1 MRALLARLLALFH
14 RRQLDHELSDEMSTH
29 LELSTAD
36 LVASG
41 LSLED
46 ARRAAA
52 LRFGG
57 TLQTAGAYRD
67 QQGFPRLES
76 LWQDVRYAVRT
87 LRKNPAFATTAG
99 ATLALAIGAQ
109 TSVYCLID
117 ALFLRP
123 PVGVSEAQ
131 RLVSISALNRGVPDE
146 DAIRYPDY
154 LYYRD
159 HNTTFTELAS
169 HFNSGVALADTE
181 RAEEL
186 HAHVVSANY
195 FSVLGVSPHVG
206 RFFLSDEDVAPG
218 RNPVVVLSHSFWQR
232 RFGADPRCVGTV
244 IKLSESPFT
253 IIGVSPSGFEGAKAG
268 WPVEVFVPNMMA
280 HIVSPGLDMLSRNS
294 ARLDLIGRLKSGRT
308 LEEARVEMRGLAS
321 QLEAAHAE
329 SSDSSGLSVSSLEG
343 IHPEAR
349 PSAARFA
356 QLLAA
361 TVTGLLVIAC
371 ANLAGLLLA
380 RNTTRHKEIAMR
392 LALGAGRGRIVRQL
406 LFESVLLSVCGG
418 VVGLLF
424 ASWGNVLLASYYG
437 VEIEGVRHSHA
448 LTIDRAA
455 LLLTMAVATATGI
468 AFGLLPAVLA
478 SRTALI
484 PALKKDAASQG
495 FRRSRFGAAFLV
507 AQVSISVVLVIGAA
521 LLIHSV
527 RTLRSDPG
535 FDVEHVAYFR
545 MKPRLSGYDQEKASS
560 YFRNLQRHLES
571 LGEVESVAFVRFPPA
586 LPPGAVPVVPVF
598 LPGHAPS
605 VPDEALRVPQ
615 HLVTPGFFETLTI
628 PIVRGRVFDARDS
641 QSGRQS
647 VVVDQVLA
655 ARLWPDTDPI
665 GQTLFVQARELG
677 GADGKPYEVIGV
689 VQYKGVRPGGVAPGA
704 SLFRVDWAS
713 AAVSGRML
721 VRVKGDSRTTLPL
734 LRQEI
739 VAVDPN
745 VAISEALP
753 LSRLIE
759 NMYAEVPLA
768 MRVVGYA
775 SGLGL
780 LLTAIGL
787 YGGLALAVGQRTREI
802 GVRMALGARAPSILS
817 LILREGIAL
826 ALAGLALGLAS
837 AMVLSRLLTRFLYGI
852 TPTDPVTFGVAIV
865 LVGGVALA
873 ACAIPAWRAA
883 RVDPMVALRYE

>member
-1 MRALLARLLALFH
+1 MLGVFQDLRHGLRALVSH
-14 RRQLDHELSDEMSTH
+14 P
-29 LELSTAD
+29 
-36 LVASG
+36 G
-41 LSLED
+41 LTI
-46 ARRAAA
+46 AAA
-52 LRFGG
+52 L
-57 TLQTAGAYRD
+57 
-67 QQGFPRLES
+67 S
-76 LWQDVRYAVRT
+76 L
-87 LRKNPAFATTAG
+87 G
-99 ATLALAIGAQ
+99 LAIGAQ

-123 PVGVSEAQ
+123 PVGVKEAQ
-131 RLVSISALNRGVPDE
+131 RLVAISALNRGVPDE
-146 DAIRYPDY
+146 DTIRYPDY
-154 LYYRD
+154 LHYRD
-159 HNTTFTELAS
+159 RNTSFTELAS
-169 HFNSGVALADTE
+169 HFNSGLALADTE
-181 RAEEL
+181 RAEEVDGQ
-186 HAHVVSANY
+186 VVSANY
-195 FSVLGVSPHVG
+195 FSALGVIPQVG
-206 RFFLSDEDVAPG
+206 RFFRADEDVVPG

-232 RFGADPRCVGTV
+232 RFAADPKCVGTV
-244 IKLSESPFT
+244 LKLNGSPFT
-253 IIGVSPSGFEGAKAG
+253 IIGVGPSGFEGAKAG
-268 WPVEVFVPNMMA
+268 WPVDVFLSNMMA
-280 HIVSPGLDMLSRNS
+280 HIALPGLDMLSRNS
-294 ARLDLIGRLKSGRT
+294 AHLDLIGQLKPGRT
-308 LEEARVEMRGLAS
+308 LEEARAEMRGLAS
-321 QLEAAHAE
+321 QLEAAHAV
-329 SSDSSGLSVSSLEG
+329 SRDNSGLFFSPLKG

-349 PSAARFA
+349 PGAARFA

-361 TVTGLLVIAC
+361 TVTCLLAIAC

-380 RNTTRHKEIAMR
+380 RNTSRHKEIAMR

-406 LFESVLLSVCGG
+406 LFESVVLSVCGG
-418 VVGLLF
+418 VAGLLF

-437 VEIEGVRHSHA
+437 TEIDGVRHSYVLA
-448 LTIDRAA
+448 IDRAA
-455 LLLTMAVATATGI
+455 FLLTMAVATATGM

-478 SRTALI
+478 SRTSLI

-507 AQVSISVVLVIGAA
+507 AQVSISVVLVIAAA

-560 YFRNLQRHLES
+560 YFRNLQRHVES
-571 LGEVESVAFVRFPPA
+571 LGEVESVTFVRFPPT
-586 LPPGAVPVVPVF
+586 LPPRAVPVVPVF

-605 VPDEALRVPQ
+605 AGEEAIRVSQ
-615 HLVTPGFFETLTI
+615 HIVTPGFFETLAV
-628 PIVRGRVFDARDS
+628 PIVRGRAFDARDS

-647 VVVDQVLA
+647 VLVDQVLA

-665 GQTLFVQARELG
+665 GQTLFVQGRELG
-677 GADGKPYEVIGV
+677 RSDAKPYEVIGV
-689 VQYKGVRPGGVAPGA
+689 AQYKGLRPGGAPPGP

-713 AAVSGRML
+713 AAASGRML
-721 VRVKGDSRTTLPL
+721 VRVKGASRTMLPL

-745 VAISEALP
+745 VAITEALP
-753 LSRLIE
+753 LSSLIE

-775 SGLGL
+775 GGLGL

-787 YGGLALAVGQRTREI
+787 YGVLAQAVGRRTREI
-802 GVRMALGARAPSILS
+802 GVRMALGARVASILS

-837 AMVLSRLLTRFLYGI
+837 AVVLSRLLMRFLYGI
-852 TPTDPVTFGVAIV
+852 PPNDPVTYVVATV
-865 LVGGVALA
+865 LVGGVALT

>member
-1 MRALLARLLALFH
+1 MPSAFQDLRHGLRAL
-14 RRQLDHELSDEMSTH
+14 
-29 LELSTAD
+29 
-36 LVASG
+36 ASHPG
-41 LSLED
+41 LTI
-46 ARRAAA
+46 AAA
-52 LRFGG
+52 L
-57 TLQTAGAYRD
+57 
-67 QQGFPRLES
+67 S
-76 LWQDVRYAVRT
+76 L
-87 LRKNPAFATTAG
+87 G
-99 ATLALAIGAQ
+99 LAIGAQ

-123 PVGVSEAQ
+123 PAGVTEAQ
-131 RLVSISALNRGVPDE
+131 RLVAISALNRGVPDE

-186 HAHVVSANY
+186 DAHVVSANY
-195 FSVLGVSPHVG
+195 FSALGVSPHVG
-206 RFFLSDEDVAPG
+206 RFFLPDEDVVPG

-232 RFGADPRCVGTV
+232 RFDADPRCVGTV
-244 IKLSESPFT
+244 LKLNGSPFT
-253 IIGVSPSGFEGAKAG
+253 IIGVGPSGFEGAKAG
-268 WPVEVFVPNMMA
+268 WPVDVFVPNMMA
-280 HIVSPGLDMLSRNS
+280 HIASPGLDMLSRNS
-294 ARLDLIGRLKSGRT
+294 ARLDLIGQLKPGRT
-308 LEEARVEMRGLAS
+308 LEEARAEMRGLAS

-329 SSDSSGLSVSSLEG
+329 SRDSAGLSFSSLKG

-361 TVTGLLVIAC
+361 TVTCLLVIAC

-406 LFESVLLSVCGG
+406 LFESVLISVCGG

-437 VEIEGVRHSHA
+437 TEIDGVRHSYA

-468 AFGLLPAVLA
+468 AFGLLPAVIA

-484 PALKKDAASQG
+484 PALKRDAASQG
-495 FRRSRFGAAFLV
+495 FRRSRLGAAFLV

-571 LGEVESVAFVRFPPA
+571 LGEVESVAFVRFPPT

-605 VPDEALRVPQ
+605 APDEAIRVPQ
-615 HLVTPGFFETLTI
+615 HLVTPGFFETLAI
-628 PIVRGRVFDARDS
+628 PIVRGRAFDARDS

-665 GQTLFVQARELG
+665 GQTLFVQ
-677 GADGKPYEVIGV
+677 GKPHEVIGV
-689 VQYKGVRPGGVAPGA
+689 AQYKGVRPGGAAPGA
-704 SLFRVDWAS
+704 SLFRADWAS
-713 AAVSGRML
+713 AAASGRML
-721 VRVKGDSRTTLPL
+721 VRVKGDARTMLPL

-753 LSRLIE
+753 LSGLIE

-775 SGLGL
+775 GGLGL

-787 YGGLALAVGQRTREI
+787 YGVLALAVGQRTREI
-802 GVRMALGARAPSILS
+802 GVRMALGARVPSILS

-837 AMVLSRLLTRFLYGI
+837 AIVLSRLLTRFLYGI
-852 TPTDPVTFGVAIV
+852 TPNDPVTYGVAIV
-865 LVGGVALA
+865 VVGGVALA

>member
-1 MRALLARLLALFH
+1 
-14 RRQLDHELSDEMSTH
+14 
-29 LELSTAD
+29 
-36 LVASG
+36 
-41 LSLED
+41 
-46 ARRAAA
+46 
-52 LRFGG
+52 
-57 TLQTAGAYRD
+57 
-67 QQGFPRLES
+67 
-76 LWQDVRYAVRT
+76 
-87 LRKNPAFATTAG
+87 
-99 ATLALAIGAQ
+99 
-109 TSVYCLID
+109 
-117 ALFLRP
+117 
-123 PVGVSEAQ
+123 
-131 RLVSISALNRGVPDE
+131 
-146 DAIRYPDY
+146 
-154 LYYRD
+154 
-159 HNTTFTELAS
+159 
-169 HFNSGVALADTE
+169 
-181 RAEEL
+181 
-186 HAHVVSANY
+186 
-195 FSVLGVSPHVG
+195 
-206 RFFLSDEDVAPG
+206 
-218 RNPVVVLSHSFWQR
+218 
-232 RFGADPRCVGTV
+232 
-244 IKLSESPFT
+244 
-253 IIGVSPSGFEGAKAG
+253 
-268 WPVEVFVPNMMA
+268 
-280 HIVSPGLDMLSRNS
+280 
-294 ARLDLIGRLKSGRT
+294 
-308 LEEARVEMRGLAS
+308 
-321 QLEAAHAE
+321 
-329 SSDSSGLSVSSLEG
+329 
-343 IHPEAR
+343 
-349 PSAARFA
+349 
-356 QLLAA
+356 
-361 TVTGLLVIAC
+361 VIAC

-406 LFESVLLSVCGG
+406 LFESVLVSVCGG
-418 VVGLLF
+418 LIGLLF
-424 ASWGNVLLASYYG
+424 ASWGNLLLAGYYG
-437 VEIEGVRHSHA
+437 TEIAGVRHSYA

-468 AFGLLPAVLA
+468 AFGVLPAVLA

-484 PALKKDAASQG
+484 PALKRDAASQG
-495 FRRSRFGAAFLV
+495 FRRSRVGAAFLV

-560 YFRNLQRHLES
+560 YFRTLQRRLES

-605 VPDEALRVPQ
+605 SPDEALRVPQ

-628 PIVRGRVFDARDS
+628 PIVSGRAFDARDS

-665 GQTLFVQARELG
+665 GQTLFVQ
-677 GADGKPYEVIGV
+677 GKPHEVIGV
-689 VQYKGVRPGGVAPGA
+689 AQYRGVRPGGVAPGA

-713 AAVSGRML
+713 ATGSGRML
-721 VRVKGDSRTTLPL
+721 VRVKADARTMLPL

-745 VAISEALP
+745 VAVSEALS
-753 LSRLIE
+753 LSGLIE

-775 SGLGL
+775 GGLGL

-787 YGGLALAVGQRTREI
+787 YGVLALAVGQRRREI

-826 ALAGLALGLAS
+826 ALTGVALGLAS
-837 AMVLSRLLTRFLYGI
+837 AIVLSRLLTRFLFGI
-852 TPTDPVTFGVAIV
+852 TPTDPVTYGVATV

>member
-14 RRQLDHELSDEMSTH
+14 RRQLDHGLSDEMSTH

-36 LVASG
+36 LVARG

-57 TLQTAGAYRD
+57 TLQTAEAYRD

-109 TSVYCLID
+109 TSIYCLIHT
-117 ALFLRP
+117 LFLRP
-123 PVGVSEAQ
+123 PAGVTEAQ
-131 RLVSISALNRGVPDE
+131 RLVAISALERGIPVE
-146 DAIRYPDY
+146 DTIRYPDY

-159 HNTTFTELAS
+159 HNTTFSELAS
-169 HFNSGVALADTE
+169 HFNSGVAVADTE

-186 HAHVVSANY
+186 DAQVISANY
-195 FSVLGVSPHVG
+195 FSILGITPYVG
-206 RFFLSDEDVAPG
+206 RFFLSDEDVVPG
-218 RNPVVVLSHSFWQR
+218 RNPVVVLSHSFWR
-232 RFGADPRCVGTV
+232 RGFAADPRCVGTV
-244 IKLSESPFT
+244 LTLNGVSFT
-253 IIGVSPSGFEGAKAG
+253 IIGVGPSGFDGAKAG
-268 WPVEVFVPNMMA
+268 WPVDVFVPNMMA
-280 HIVSPGLDMLSRNS
+280 HIASPGLDMLSRNS
-294 ARLDLIGRLKSGRT
+294 ARLDLIGRLKPGRT
-308 LEEARVEMRGLAS
+308 LEQARAEMRGLAS
-321 QLEAAHAE
+321 QLEAAHPE
-329 SSDSSGLSVSSLEG
+329 SRDAGLFFSALQG
-343 IHPEAR
+343 IHPQAR
-349 PSAARFA
+349 PAAARFV

-361 TVTGLLVIAC
+361 TVTCLLVIAC

-380 RNTTRHKEIAMR
+380 RNTTRHKEITIR

-418 VVGLLF
+418 LVGLLF

-437 VEIEGVRHSHA
+437 TEIDGVRHSYA
-448 LTIDRAA
+448 LTIDRSA
-455 LLLTMAVATATGI
+455 LLLTMAVAMATGI
-468 AFGLLPAVLA
+468 AFGVLPAVLA

-484 PALKKDAASQG
+484 PALKRDAPLQG
-495 FRRSRFGAAFLV
+495 FRRSRVGTAFLV
-507 AQVSISVVLVIGAA
+507 AQVAISVVLVVGAA

-560 YFRNLQRHLES
+560 YFRNVQRHLES

-586 LPPGAVPVVPVF
+586 LPPGAVAVF

-605 VPDEALRVPQ
+605 APDEAIRVPQ
-615 HLVTPGFFETLTI
+615 HLVTPGFFETLAI
-628 PIVRGRVFDARDS
+628 PIVRGRAFDDRDT

-647 VVVDQVLA
+647 LVVEQVLA

-665 GQTLFVQARELG
+665 GQTLFVQGCDWPCPRQAW
-677 GADGKPYEVIGV
+677 KPYEVIGV
-689 VQYKGVRPGGVAPGA
+689 AQYTGVRPGGAAPGA
-704 SLFRVDWAS
+704 SLFRADWSPATG
-713 AAVSGRML
+713 SGRML
-721 VRVKGDSRTTLPL
+721 VRVKGDSRTMLPL

-739 VAVDPN
+739 AAVDPN

-753 LSRLIE
+753 VSRLIE

-775 SGLGL
+775 GGLGL

-787 YGGLALAVGQRTREI
+787 YGVLALAVGQRTREI
-802 GVRMALGARAPSILS
+802 GVRMALGARVLSILS

-826 ALAGLALGLAS
+826 ALAGLAVGLAS
-837 AMVLSRLLTRFLYGI
+837 AIVLSRLLTRFLYGI
-852 TPTDPVTFGVAIV
+852 TPHDPVTYGVGAV

-883 RVDPMVALRYE
+883 RFDPMVALRYE